1 MIMLGLKMQIQTS
14 DTSKYPL
21 YSLTIE
27 DGVIP
32 KSERYEREFLITKE
46 GDAYKVV
53 PSKAF
58 VYNPMNLRF
67 GALKVNHE
75 EFPVSVSGYYN
86 IFSIK
91 DKETIGYWENY
102 LTSRKMLNYYYSIAT
117 GSLIE
122 KLRVHFSQ
130 FVKIEKPL
138 PSISEQKKIAK
149 LFVEIDKKI
158 DQQQIKV
165 FDYEEMKKGISQKL
179 FSQEIR

>member
-1 MIMLGLKMQIQTS
+1 
-14 DTSKYPL
+14 
-21 YSLTIE
+21 
-27 DGVIP
+27 
-32 KSERYEREFLITKE
+32 
-46 GDAYKVV
+46 
-53 PSKAF
+53 
-58 VYNPMNLRF
+58 MNLRF